1 MESSHVPEP
10 VKVPPLTADEAALIQ
25 ESIVLDRLI
34 AAAVP
39 GDSDI
44 PELQRIR
51 DGVLTAIRDSRRK
64 TWDAWILSGIEDRE
78 FANITYPR
86 GA

>member
-1 MESSHVPEP
+1 MKSSRDPVP
-10 VKVPPLTADEAALIQ
+10 VRVPHLTADEASLIQ

-34 AAAVP
+34 AAAIP

-44 PELQRIR
+44 PKLQRLR

-78 FANITYPR
+78 FGDIAYPR
-86 GA
+86 GV